1 MNQPTTDNK
10 TKSHQSQPPLKLNNQ
25 IIIEYNRFIQYILV
39 LINNET
45 QQFSL
50 RLR

>member
-1 MNQPTTDNK
+1 MNQPTTKQN
-10 TKSHQSQPPLKLNNQ
+10 QSQLPLKLNNQ

-50 RLR
+50 RRLR